1 MSMVIPMDDVP
12 LKTTLL
18 HALHEARGAKFG
30 PFAGYSMPLS
40 YDGQGAIA
48 EHLHTRTSSSIFDV
62 SHMRVVDLVGENA
75 AEALETLVPGG
86 ITTLADNK
94 LRYTFFT
101 NEQGGILD
109 DLIAWAMPDGLVS
122 VVVNASRVE
131 HDVAHLQ
138 TLPGIEV
145 VERDDLHLLALQGP
159 KSESVLLDLGVDVAA
174 LGFMTGAVVAI
185 TTDTGSADIRITR
198 SGYTGEDGFEL
209 ALPADL
215 VVAVTEKLL
224 SDERV
229 EFAGLAARD
238 SLRLE
243 AGLCLY
249 GSDIDESTTPV
260 EAGLMWAVPKRRR
273 EAGDYP
279 GAVVVA
285 QQQADGASRT
295 RVGIGTAQRRPIRPG
310 NELYNADG
318 ELVGVVTSG
327 GFGASVDGP
336 VAMGYVSTAASTV
349 GTQLEADVR
358 GKRVPCH
365 VSDLPFV
372 IPNYKR

>member
-1 MSMVIPMDDVP
+1 MADAE
-12 LKTTLL
+12 LETTLL
-18 HALHEARGAKFG
+18 HALHETRGAKFG

-48 EHLHTRTSSSIFDV
+48 EHLHTRQSSSIFDV
-62 SHMRVVDLVGENA
+62 SHMRVVDLVGDA
-75 AEALETLVPGG
+75 PAEALETLVPGG
-86 ITTLADNK
+86 ITTLAENK

-101 NEQGGILD
+101 NDQGGILD
-109 DLIAWAMPDGLVS
+109 DLIAWAMPDGRVS
-122 VVVNASRVE
+122 VVVNASRVA

-138 TLPGIEV
+138 TLAGVEV
-145 VERDDLHLLALQGP
+145 IERDDLHLIALQGP
-159 KSESVLLDLGVDVAA
+159 KSEAVLTDLGIDVSG
-174 LGFMTGAVVAI
+174 LGFMTGGIVAI
-185 TTDTGSADIRITR
+185 TTPAGSADIRITR

-209 ALPADL
+209 ALPADM
-215 VVAVTEKLL
+215 VVGVTEKLL
-224 SDERV
+224 ADERV

-249 GSDIDESTTPV
+249 GSDIDEETTPV

-279 GAVVVA
+279 GADVVA
-285 QQQADGASRT
+285 QQQADGPTRS

-310 NELYNADG
+310 NELFNADG

-336 VAMGYVSTAASTV
+336 VAMGYVSAAASVV

-358 GKRVPCH
+358 GKRVACH

>member
-1 MSMVIPMDDVP
+1 MSMAILMTDTADR
-12 LKTTLL
+12 TTLL
-18 HALHEARGAKFG
+18 HALHAESGAKFG
-30 PFAGYSMPLS
+30 PFAGYSMPLF

-48 EHLHTRTSSSIFDV
+48 EHLHTRSSSSIFDV
-62 SHMRVVDLVGENA
+62 SHMRVVDLVGENPA
-75 AEALETLVPGG
+75 QALETLVPGG
-86 ITTLADNK
+86 ITTLAENK

-101 NEQGGILD
+101 NDQGGILD
-109 DLIAWAMPDGLVS
+109 DLIAWAMPGGLVS

-138 TLPGIEV
+138 TLAGVEV
-145 VERDDLHLLALQGP
+145 IERDDLHLIALQGP
-159 KSESVLLDLGVDVAA
+159 MSEAVLADLGADVAE
-174 LGFMTGAVVAI
+174 LGFMTGSVVSLA
-185 TTDTGSADIRITR
+185 GSSDIRITR

-209 ALPADL
+209 ALPAD
-215 VVAVTEKLL
+215 VVVSLTETLL
-224 SDERV
+224 ADERV
-229 EFAGLAARD
+229 ELAGLAARD

-249 GSDIDESTTPV
+249 GSDIDDTTTPV

-279 GAVVVA
+279 GADVVA
-285 QQQADGASRT
+285 QQQADGATRS

-310 NELYNADG
+310 NELYNSDG
-318 ELVGVVTSG
+318 EHVGVVTSG

-336 VAMGYVSTAASTV
+336 VAMGYVSAAASIV

-365 VSDLPFV
+365 VADLPFV

>member
-1 MSMVIPMDDVP
+1 MAILMTDTADR
-12 LKTTLL
+12 TTLL
-18 HALHEARGAKFG
+18 HALHAESGAKFG
-30 PFAGYSMPLS
+30 PFAGYSMPLF

-48 EHLHTRTSSSIFDV
+48 EHLHTRSSSSIFDV
-62 SHMRVVDLVGENA
+62 SHMRVVDLVGENPA
-75 AEALETLVPGG
+75 QALETLVPGG
-86 ITTLADNK
+86 ITTLAENK

-101 NEQGGILD
+101 NDQGGILD
-109 DLIAWAMPDGLVS
+109 DLIAWAMPGGLVS

-138 TLPGIEV
+138 TLAGVEV
-145 VERDDLHLLALQGP
+145 IERDDLHLIALQGP
-159 KSESVLLDLGVDVAA
+159 MSEAVLADLGADVAE
-174 LGFMTGAVVAI
+174 LGFMTGSVVSLA
-185 TTDTGSADIRITR
+185 GRSGIRITR

-209 ALPADL
+209 ALPAD
-215 VVAVTEKLL
+215 VVVSLTETLL
-224 SDERV
+224 ADERV
-229 EFAGLAARD
+229 ELAGLAARD

-249 GSDIDESTTPV
+249 GSDIDDTTTPV

-279 GAVVVA
+279 GADVVA
-285 QQQADGASRT
+285 QQQADGATRS

-310 NELYNADG
+310 NELYNTDG
-318 ELVGVVTSG
+318 EHVGVVTSG

-336 VAMGYVSTAASTV
+336 VAMGYVSAAASIV

-365 VSDLPFV
+365 VADLPFV